1 VNWFLKSTRPQAV
14 EGRRVVNDLYSRFPD
29 TNGMLRRRLRSRNN
43 LDLRTALDE
52 LFVHE
57 QLSRRY
63 RVEYEPVTASGGS
76 PDFKLYDGPDHA
88 ATVEVV
94 SLMDGPK
101 WEHQRRR
108 HGRIEDYLNRQ
119 LQPATHFID
128 FDIEDWDDHT
138 NLDDLVKWVSR
149 TLEDLRANPRALPN
163 GPLGLPKKTYDHGST
178 KIDFHFWQAPDDYT
192 PEAGD
197 RIVTG
202 GPAIGGWVDS
212 ALRLRRALKRKA
224 AKYDLGGKPFA
235 IVVGVDDWMCDL
247 DDILNTLAGQE
258 AVFVAT
264 GESTRKENGL
274 YGPRTIGG
282 LGPRRPELSA
292 VFALQDWFPGGP
304 YHPRFT
310 RFDNPLAAKAFP
322 ADALPFD
329 GHWGA
334 TQRDATHVS
343 ADWLVRPVP
352 QMPVRTT

>member
-1 VNWFLKSTRPQAV
+1 LACVRQRSTPFPILVLATKPKHSARRPANGHHLLGRSGIHPQSLDHPKTTRSNQRAREPRVNWFLKSTRPQAV
-14 EGRRVVNDLYSRFPD
+14 EGRRVVNDFYSRFPD

-63 RVEYEPVTASGGS
+63 RA
-76 PDFKLYDGPDHA
+76 DFKLYDGPDYA

-108 HGRIEDYLNRQ
+108 HGRIED
-119 LQPATHFID
+119 
-128 FDIEDWDDHT
+128 
-138 NLDDLVKWVSR
+138 
-149 TLEDLRANPRALPN
+149 
-163 GPLGLPKKTYDHGST
+163 
-178 KIDFHFWQAPDDYT
+178 
-192 PEAGD
+192 
-197 RIVTG
+197 
-202 GPAIGGWVDS
+202 
-212 ALRLRRALKRKA
+212 
-224 AKYDLGGKPFA
+224 
-235 IVVGVDDWMCDL
+235 C
-247 DDILNTLAGQE
+247 
-258 AVFVAT
+258 
-264 GESTRKENGL
+264 
-274 YGPRTIGG
+274 
-282 LGPRRPELSA
+282 
-292 VFALQDWFPGGP
+292 GP
-304 YHPRFT
+304 YHPRYT

-352 QMPVRTT
+352 PMPVRRA

>member
-1 VNWFLKSTRPQAV
+1 VIPLVFDEPAVDRTTPLRARESRVNWFLKSTRPHAV

-119 LQPATHFID
+119 LQPTTHFID

-163 GPLGLPKKTYDHGST
+163 GPLGLPKRRTITDRPRLTSTSGRRLTITRRKLATGLLPVVRRSAAGST
-178 KIDFHFWQAPDDYT
+178 LRSAS
-192 PEAGD
+192 AG
-197 RIVTG
+197 RSNARRRSTTSAASRSQSSSAWTTG
-202 GPAIGGWVDS
+202 
-212 ALRLRRALKRKA
+212 
-224 AKYDLGGKPFA
+224 
-235 IVVGVDDWMCDL
+235 C
-247 DDILNTLAGQE
+247 
-258 AVFVAT
+258 AT
-264 GESTRKENGL
+264 WTTFLTR
-274 YGPRTIGG
+274 
-282 LGPRRPELSA
+282 
-292 VFALQDWFPGGP
+292 
-304 YHPRFT
+304 
-310 RFDNPLAAKAFP
+310 
-322 ADALPFD
+322 
-329 GHWGA
+329 
-334 TQRDATHVS
+334 
-343 ADWLVRPVP
+343 
-352 QMPVRTT
+352 